1 MIRKLGDYIADK
13 KHTTNQQAKKSIYL
27 TICASLCKYKKSIY
41 KIPYISGNIYMG
53 LFANSCVNEKLEDEK
68 LLKQLGERIR
78 ALRKKAGYSSQ
89 ETFAYEAGIPRAQYG
104 TYEKGVNITIL
115 NLKKI
120 IAFHKLTFEE
130 FFSEG
135 FE

>member
-1 MIRKLGDYIADK
+1 
-13 KHTTNQQAKKSIYL
+13 
-27 TICASLCKYKKSIY
+27 
-41 KIPYISGNIYMG
+41 
-53 LFANSCVNEKLEDEK
+53 VNDILEDEK

-78 ALRKKAGYSSQ
+78 TLRKKAGFSSQ

-104 TYEKGVNITIL
+104 TYEKGVNITVL

-120 IAFHKLTFEE
+120 IKFHKMTFEE

-135 FE
+135 FD